1 MDNKKVLTYPKLSL
15 FLSEIKKIFSPKA
28 HDHNRIKDV
37 ESNQDITLSFT
48 KEDFVGNYFTVWNG
62 FELRSMHKDKII
74 DMINVSKKII
84 FYFKKQ
90 SLLVKMKV
98 GFGIKQLIYKNM
110 EDLYDKIFK
119 VA

>member
-48 KEDFVGNYFTVWNG
+48 KEDFVGNYFAVWNG

-74 DMINVSKKII
+74 DMINVSKKNHILFQETEPI
-84 FYFKKQ
+84 GQ
-90 SLLVKMKV
+90 DE
-98 GFGIKQLIYKNM
+98 GGIWNKTT
-110 EDLYDKIFK
+110 DL
-119 VA
+119 